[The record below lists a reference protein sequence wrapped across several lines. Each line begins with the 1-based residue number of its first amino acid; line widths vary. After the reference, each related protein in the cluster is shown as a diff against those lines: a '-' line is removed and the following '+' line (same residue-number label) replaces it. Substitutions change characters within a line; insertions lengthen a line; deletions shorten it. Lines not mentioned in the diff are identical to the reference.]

1 MGQFVVAGGRRLAGT
16 FVVSGSKNAAL
27 PILAA
32 TTLVAAPVTVTG
44 VPLGLLDVRHMLAML
59 RELGVYVATAGR
71 DAVTVDARGPLS
83 PDLPDVFTRTMRA
96 SVFLMGPILGRLG
109 RVTVS
114 RPGGC
119 NIGARP
125 IDLHLKGLA
134 ALSVRFGDGPGGH
147 IVGEGPQL
155 RGAAIYL
162 DLPSVGATENVMMA
176 SVAAVG
182 DTVIE
187 NAAREPEVVD
197 LAQFLNAMG
206 AAVHG
211 AGTDRIW
218 IQGGRAL
225 SGGTYELIPDRI
237 EAGTV
242 AVATAMTGG
251 DVTLSHVIPEH
262 LTPLW
267 HKLSEMG
274 VAVELVGQT
283 VRVSAPGALSAASLR
298 TGPHPGFPT
307 DLQPLMLALMT
318 QAHGCSTLVET
329 VFENRL
335 RHALELRRMGANV
348 LTDGRMAVIYGPTP
362 LEGAVVEATDLRAGA
377 ALMVAG
383 LGARGTTAV
392 LGAEMVARGYQDWAP
407 RLSCLGASV
416 ALES

>member
-1 MGQFVVAGGRRLAGT
+1 MGQFVVAGGRPLAGT
-16 FVVSGSKNAAL
+16 FAVSGSKNAAL

-32 TTLVAAPVTVTG
+32 TTLVAAPVTLTG

-59 RELGVYVATAGR
+59 RELGVRVATAGP
-71 DAVTVDARGPLS
+71 DSVTVDARGPLS
-83 PDLPDVFTRTMRA
+83 PDLPDAYTRTMRA
-96 SVFLMGPILGRLG
+96 SVFLMGPVLARLG

-119 NIGARP
+119 NIGPRP
-125 IDLHLKGLA
+125 IDLHVKGLA
-134 ALSVRFGDGPGGH
+134 ALSVRFADGPGGH
-147 IVGEGPQL
+147 IVGEAARL
-155 RGAAIYL
+155 KGAVTYL
-162 DLPSVGATENVMMA
+162 DFPSVGATENVMMA
-176 SVAAVG
+176 AVAADG
-182 DTVIE
+182 TTVIE

-197 LAQFLNAMG
+197 LAQFLNARG

-218 IQGGRAL
+218 IEGGRTL

-242 AVATAMTGG
+242 AVAAALTGG
-251 DVTLSHVIPEH
+251 DVTMSHVIPEH

-267 HKLSEMG
+267 RKLSEMG
-274 VAVELVGQT
+274 AVVELGSTT
-283 VRVSAPGALSAASLR
+283 VRVSAAGALRAASLR

-318 QAHGCSTLVET
+318 QARGCSTLVET

-383 LGARGTTAV
+383 LAAQGRTTV
-392 LGAEMVARGYQDWAP
+392 LGAEMVARGYQDWAQ
-407 RLSCLGASV
+407 RLQSLGASV
-416 ALES
+416 TLEP

>member
-32 TTLVAAPVTVTG
+32 TTLVAAPVTLTG

-59 RELGVYVATAGR
+59 RELGVTVTTSGS
-71 DAVTVDARGPLS
+71 DTVTVDARGPLS
-83 PDLPDVFTRTMRA
+83 PDLPDVYTRTMRA

-134 ALSVRFGDGPGGH
+134 ALSVQFADGPGGH
-147 IVGEGPQL
+147 IVGEGRRL
-155 RGAAIYL
+155 KGAVTYL

-176 SVAAVG
+176 AVAAEG

-197 LAQFLNAMG
+197 LAQFLNALG
-206 AAVHG
+206 GAVHG

-218 IQGGRAL
+218 IQGGHAL
-225 SGGTYELIPDRI
+225 SGGAYELIPDRI

-242 AVATAMTGG
+242 AVAAALTGG

-267 HKLSEMG
+267 RKLSEMG
-274 VAVELVGQT
+274 VAVEVSGPT
-283 VRVSAPGALSAASLR
+283 VRVSTSDTLRAASLR

-329 VFENRL
+329 VFESRL

-348 LTDGRMAVIYGPTP
+348 LTDGRMAVVYGPTP
-362 LEGAVVEATDLRAGA
+362 LEGVVVEATDLRAGA

-383 LGARGTTAV
+383 LAAEGHTTV
-392 LGAEMVARGYQDWAP
+392 LGAEMVARGYQDWAR
-407 RLSCLGASV
+407 RLSALGASV
-416 ALES
+416 TMEP

>member
-32 TTLVAAPVTVTG
+32 TTLVAAPVTLTG
-44 VPLGLLDVRHMLAML
+44 VPLRLLDVRHMLAML
-59 RELGVYVATAGR
+59 QELGVTVTMSGS
-71 DAVTVDARGPLS
+71 DTVTVDARGPLS
-83 PDLPDVFTRTMRA
+83 PDLPDVYTRTMRA

-119 NIGARP
+119 NIGPRP
-125 IDLHLKGLA
+125 IDLHLKALA
-134 ALSVRFGDGPGGH
+134 ALSVCFMEGPGGH
-147 IVGEGPQL
+147 IVGEGRRL
-155 RGAAIYL
+155 TGAVTYL

-176 SVAAVG
+176 AAAAEG

-206 AAVHG
+206 GAVHG

-218 IQGGRAL
+218 IQGGHTL
-225 SGGTYELIPDRI
+225 SGGAYELIPDRI

-242 AVATAMTGG
+242 AVAAALTGG
-251 DVTLSHVIPEH
+251 DVMLSHVVPEH

-267 HKLSEMG
+267 RKLSEMG
-274 VAVELVGQT
+274 AAVEVSGPT
-283 VRVSAPGALSAASLR
+283 VRVSAAGTLRATSLR

-318 QAHGCSTLVET
+318 QAQGCSTLVET

-383 LGARGTTAV
+383 LAAQGSTTV
-392 LGAEMVARGYQDWAP
+392 LGAEMVARGYQDWAE
-407 RLSCLGASV
+407 RLSALGASV
-416 ALES
+416 TLEP